1 MNKSA
6 VTDYLL
12 LGVLTLIWSTSFLL
26 IKIGVTSV
34 GPFTLTSA
42 RLIIAGS
49 LLVTVLLTKRQRLPL
64 DANAV
69 QMYFAVGI
77 LGNALPF
84 AMISWGEV
92 YIDSSLAAIMMGI
105 MPISTFILA
114 HFFIPSEPM
123 TQRKVIGVALGFA
136 GLMTLVGISVLSK
149 FGSHL
154 IGQLAVLGGA
164 LSYSVTTILVRSR
177 PGPSG
182 IQMATGVTLVAA
194 LSSIPLTL
202 ILEDP
207 SAMTP
212 STDAL
217 FAIVLLGVFPTAVA
231 ALIYFRVIRN
241 LGAVTFSQIN
251 YLIPVLGSV
260 WGILLLNESLSWQ
273 TMAALCLV
281 LAGIYYV
288 QPPRQKPD
296 TLP

>member
-1 MNKSA
+1 MSKSA

-12 LGVLTLIWSTSFLL
+12 LGILTLIWSTSFLL
-26 IKIGVTSV
+26 IKIGVSSV

-49 LLVTVLLTKRQRLPL
+49 LLVTVLLVKKQRLPL

-69 QMYFAVGI
+69 HMYIAVGI
-77 LGNALPF
+77 LGNTLPF

-92 YIDSSLAAIMMGI
+92 YIDSSLAAILMGI

-123 TQRKVIGVALGFA
+123 TQRKVLGITLGFT
-136 GLMTLVGISVLSK
+136 GLMTLVGLSVLSK

-154 IGQLAVLGGA
+154 LGQLAVLGGA

-177 PGPSG
+177 PGPGG

-194 LSSIPLTL
+194 LSSIPLAL

-207 SAMTP
+207 SSMIP
-212 STDAL
+212 STDAVM
-217 FAIVLLGVFPTAVA
+217 AIALLGIFPTAVA

-251 YLIPVLGSV
+251 YLIPVLGSI
-260 WGILLLNESLSWQ
+260 WGIWLLDESLSWQ
-273 TMAALCLV
+273 TVAALWLV
-281 LAGIYYV
+281 LAGIYFV

-296 TLP
+296 RLT